1 MKINPRQMEKMM
13 KRMGIQSISI
23 EAEEVVIKTPEKDI
37 VIRNP
42 QVSRVN
48 AMGQDTF
55 QISGDVE
62 EKEKEGFSSEDV
74 ETVMAQADVS
84 EADAISALKE
94 TNDLAAAIL
103 RLKKNSH

>member
-13 KRMGIQSISI
+13 KKMGIQSVSI
-23 EAEEVVIKTPEKDI
+23 EAEEVVIKTPDKDI
-37 VIRNP
+37 VIKNP

-62 EKEKEGFSSEDV
+62 EREKEGFSSEDV
-74 ETVMAQADVS
+74 ETVMEQSGAS
-84 EADAISALKE
+84 EEEAISALRE
-94 TNDLAAAIL
+94 TNDLADAIMK
-103 RLKKNSH
+103 LKKK

>member
-13 KRMGIQSISI
+13 KRMGIQSVSI

-37 VIRNP
+37 IIRNP

-74 ETVMAQADVS
+74 ETVMTQADVS
-84 EADAISALKE
+84 EAEAINALKE
-94 TNDLAAAIL
+94 TNDLADAIMK
-103 RLKKNSH
+103 LKKK

>member
-13 KRMGIQSISI
+13 KRMGIQSVSI

-55 QISGDVE
+55 QVSGDVE
-62 EKEKEGFSSEDV
+62 EREKEGFSSEDV
-74 ETVMAQADVS
+74 ETVMEQAGVS
-84 EADAISALKE
+84 EEDAINALKE
-94 TNDLAAAIL
+94 TNDLADAIMK
-103 RLKKNSH
+103 LKKK

>member
-13 KRMGIQSISI
+13 KRMGIQAVPI
-23 EAEEVVIKTPEKDI
+23 EAEEVVIKATDKDI
-37 VIRNP
+37 VIKNP

-62 EKEKEGFSSEDV
+62 EREREGFSSEDV
-74 ETVMAQADVS
+74 ETVMDQAGVS
-84 EADAISALKE
+84 EEEARAALSE
-94 TNDLAAAIL
+94 TSDLAEAIL
-103 RLKKNSH
+103 RLKKR